1 MTDADAPC
9 AEATS
14 AEQRIDDLEDL
25 FENAPCGY
33 LSTDKDGR
41 IGRAN
46 RTLATWLGVE
56 PADLA
61 GRRFS
66 DLLTVGG
73 KLFYETHL
81 APLLRM
87 QGSFSEV
94 AVDLARVDGQ
104 KLPVLVN
111 AVERRDDEGR
121 PLFIRITVFRAVE
134 RRRYEQNLLGAKRSA
149 EEAVRS
155 ERETAELR
163 EQFIAVLGHDLRNPF
178 AAIASGARLLEREQ
192 LSERGRSI
200 LKLLEQSVG
209 RAGGLIDN
217 VLDFA
222 RARLGGGIQLS
233 PDPDARVA
241 DVIGQVV
248 AELRASMPQRKIE
261 VEIDVTRPVPVDP
274 ARFGQ
279 LLSNLLGNALTHGAE
294 SLPVQVIA
302 STDHHEFRLSVVNG
316 GAPIS
321 ASAMEHLFRPF
332 FRGKVRR
339 SQQGLGLG
347 LYIAAEIAKAHN
359 GTLTAESNREETR
372 FTFAMPL

>member
-1 MTDADAPC
+1 M
-9 AEATS
+9 
-14 AEQRIDDLEDL
+14 DDLEDL

-33 LSTDKDGR
+33 LSADKDGR

-46 RTLATWLGVE
+46 RTLAAWLGVNS
-56 PADLA
+56 ADLVD
-61 GRRFS
+61 RRFS
-66 DLLTVGG
+66 DLLTIGG

-94 AVDLARVDGQ
+94 AVDLACADGQ

-134 RRRYEQNLLGAKRSA
+134 RRRYQNNLLGAKRSA

-200 LKLLEQSVG
+200 LNLLEQSVG

-222 RARLGGGIQLS
+222 RARLGGGIPLS
-233 PDPDARVA
+233 PDPEARVA
-241 DVIGQVV
+241 DVIGQIT
-248 AELRASMPQRKIE
+248 AELRASMPERKIE
-261 VEIDVTRPVPVDP
+261 AEVDVTRPVPVDP
-274 ARFGQ
+274 ARLGQ
-279 LLSNLLGNALTHGAE
+279 LLSNLLGNALTHGAQD
-294 SLPVQVIA
+294 LPVRVVA
-302 STDHHEFRLSVVNG
+302 ATDHHEFRLSVVNG

-321 ASAMEHLFRPF
+321 ASAMEHLFQPF

-359 GTLTAESNREETR
+359 GTLSAESTKEETR